1 MAPFE
6 VSPKE
11 KYLLPDAEKEVQRL
25 TDHDAAIVY
34 AMNNKRIVAPLDFSR
49 PGLKILDSGTA
60 DGKCLSPL
68 KTILPMNN
76 ITDQAQGSSCG
87 ASRKKNSPRRSASSG
102 PT

>member
-11 KYLLPDAEKEVQRL
+11 NYLLPDAEKEVQRL
-25 TDHDAAIVY
+25 TDQDSAIVY

-68 KTILPMNN
+68 KTILPTNN

-87 ASRKKNSPRRSASSG
+87 ASRRNSPRRSASSG